1 MNEAL
6 NCLTNTEEQA
16 IAILEEANN
25 CGPSRYEQLV
35 PDIYDIY
42 RQFRI
47 DPQTTSPDMALRH
60 LRANL

>member
-1 MNEAL
+1 MQQ
-6 NCLTNTEEQA
+6 EQA

-47 DPQTTSPDMALRH
+47 DPKTTSPDMALRH